1 VFAIQAGL
9 STGANNGDVPR
20 ALIEQRSGISEAF
33 TERFKR
39 AQLEGDLAPSA
50 DPAALARYLHMVV
63 LGLSIQAQ
71 DGMSENELKESAE
84 RALMGSPANQSDG
97 SGAAPPSD

>member
-1 VFAIQAGL
+1 LLIQAGL

-20 ALIEQRSGISEAF
+20 ALIEQRSGISEAL

-50 DPAALARYLHMVV
+50 DQPPSPDTCIWWS

-71 DGMSENELKESAE
+71 DGMSEKELKETAE
-84 RALMGSPANQSDG
+84 YALMGWPANQSDS

>member
-1 VFAIQAGL
+1 LLIQAGL

-20 ALIEQRSGISEAF
+20 ALIEQRSGISEAL